1 MKSFSSVFY
10 VFLFFFSFH
19 SIQAMNF
26 NTNLLPKN
34 MGKLPQMLDEKNII
48 DEKIVSPALIFI
60 CGEAIALKDKK
71 LKDVYTEIQHL
82 DESDDTDS
90 FFEYSKFIDLV
101 APAHTTPDNY
111 VQAINHAILLSATTA
126 WAPDVYVGKTPQ
138 QIIDYM
144 KLAQSAM
151 YKDDK
156 MFSLNLDVARIM
168 PQMIQDQVKNLRALD
183 IKPVADNASKKIVII
198 APSQQAHEWTFV
210 FKDTYEN
217 GALATASPLS
227 TQGTLIGQQAKTI
240 LDTAIAHQKSYVE
253 YLEVLVAAVK
263 QADIKTS
270 DSQVVMPLEIVVN
283 KESVSIV
290 GKNSKQLYDLVM
302 TEQGDTTSLIKN
314 LERNLQPEQVKQ
326 DFMTLCAEN
335 DYCITQ
341 KNKIQEA
348 IALFNGSFDAKK
360 AMKRPESFGDAW
372 LVKANEYKGTS
383 VDIVIDPLSAQWA
396 NLVVELQN
404 CLQPK
409 VVSTGVYRLVPLTN
423 KYPHVTQTL
432 YRQEQVILAA
442 KAVYDKAISIVESMK
457 FKMDG
462 TKKIMLNL
470 YPAPMSAFQAAFN
483 AVYFFDE
490 KEGYKVVIN
499 KELKD
504 LQDPENVEIMRAA
517 LLQLFAGIDFGVIK
531 KDLSAIHEQVQEDG
545 KNIPASIINAM
556 KDYIAQ
562 EKIQVTA
569 TSMLKVFNAT
579 KNSFVDGWRAVG
591 PAGIQSPSGGMI
603 GMDDVVKLMKLEDIA
618 QQSTQGAVNESEYV
632 KLHKHIKGT
641 QAEDDD
647 SILFIA
653 LRSGKTYKE
662 YLEMLANGNTV
673 TPEVGI
679 TKDVY
684 NQLLQQ
690 VVAQISGKALTNM
703 KKNGIKLGIINTAAY
718 KDLNFDQDYTNKLF
732 ESLFA
737 GDSFEKFTGQ
747 EQEEPVKKKLK
758 IDDTSIFNDC
768 KKSIVASNILL
779 IKAICNQD

>member
-1 MKSFSSVFY
+1 MKSFLSVFY
-10 VFLFFFSFH
+10 LFLSFH
-19 SIQAMNF
+19 CMQAMNF

-48 DEKIVSPALIFI
+48 DDKIVSPALTFI
-60 CGEAIALKDKK
+60 CGETIVLKDKK
-71 LKDVYTEIQHL
+71 LKEVYAEIQHL
-82 DESDDTDS
+82 HESDDNDS

-101 APAHTTPDNY
+101 APANTIPDNY
-111 VQAINHAILLSATTA
+111 LQAINHAILLSAMTA
-126 WAPDVYVGKTPQ
+126 WGPDVYVGKTPQ

-144 KLAQSAM
+144 KSAQSAI
-151 YKDDK
+151 YQDDK
-156 MFSLNLDVARIM
+156 MFSLNPDVAQIM
-168 PQMIQDQVKNLRALD
+168 PQMVHDQVKTLRALD
-183 IKPVADNASKKIVII
+183 IKPAVDDVSKKIVII

-217 GALATASPLS
+217 GALAIASPLS
-227 TQGTLIGQQAKTI
+227 TQGTLIGQQAKAI
-240 LDTAIAHQKSYVE
+240 LDTAVAAQKSYVE
-253 YLEVLVAAVK
+253 YLKNLVVAVK
-263 QADIKTS
+263 PVDIKVS
-270 DSQVVMPLEIVVN
+270 ASQVVTPLEIVLN
-283 KESVSIV
+283 KEAVSIV

-335 DYCITQ
+335 EYCMTQ

-348 IALFNGSFDAKK
+348 IALFDGSFDAKK
-360 AMKRPESFGDAW
+360 AMKKPESFGDAW
-372 LVKANEYKGTS
+372 LVKANEYKGTCA
-383 VDIVIDPLSAQWA
+383 DIVIDPLSTQWA
-396 NLVVELQN
+396 NLVIQLQN

-409 VVSTGVYRLVPLTN
+409 VVSAGVYRLVPVTN

-432 YRQEQVILAA
+432 YRQEQAILAA

-457 FKMDG
+457 FKMNG
-462 TKKIMLNL
+462 TKKVMLNL
-470 YPAPMSAFQAAFN
+470 YPAPMSALQTAFN
-483 AVYFFDE
+483 AVYIFDE
-490 KEGYKVVIN
+490 KEGYRVMIN
-499 KELKD
+499 QELKS
-504 LQDPENVEIMRAA
+504 LQDPENVELVKAT
-517 LLQLFAGIDFGVIK
+517 LLQLYAGIDFGTIK
-531 KDLSAIHEQVQEDG
+531 KDLSAITGPAQEDG
-545 KNIPASIINAM
+545 KNIPASIMKAM

-562 EKIQVTA
+562 ESIQVTA

-603 GMDDVVKLMKLEDIA
+603 GMDDVVKLVK
-618 QQSTQGAVNESEYV
+618 AVDKSPDVVSSAVSEIEYV

-641 QAEDDD
+641 DAEDDD

-662 YLEMLANGNTV
+662 YLEMLASGDTV
-673 TPEVGI
+673 KPEVGVD
-679 TKDVY
+679 KNMY

-690 VVAQISGKALTNM
+690 VQAQVGNKQLSSI
-703 KKNGIKLGIINTAAY
+703 KKNGIQLSIINTPAY
-718 KDLNFDQDYTNKLF
+718 KNLNLKQDYTNLLF

-737 GDSFEKFTGQ
+737 ADSFEKFTGQ
-747 EQEEPVKKKLK
+747 EQEDPIKKKFK
-758 IDDTSIFNDC
+758 VDDASIFNDF

-779 IKAICNQD
+779 IQVITA